1 MINLLPTATKKEI
14 RAARTNVVMVR
25 YLLII
30 LVGVLF
36 LGGIIAGTYGI
47 LTDMKNNAQSV
58 IDANSE
64 KTSQLGSAQTQS
76 QTLQASLSSAQ
87 AVLKE
92 EIVYTTLLT
101 SIANIT
107 PKGTVLDKLSLSPT
121 SIGTAITLQAY
132 AKNTEAALS
141 LKDSY
146 QSSSLFSNV
155 SIQNI
160 STSGGIEG
168 YPVNVVLGVTINKVV
183 Q

>member
-1 MINLLPTATKKEI
+1 LLPPLTKNEI

-36 LGGIIAGTYGI
+36 LGGVLAGTYAI
-47 LTDMKNNAQSV
+47 LTTMKDSAQAV

-64 KTSQLGSAQTQS
+64 KTSQLGSIQS
-76 QTLQASLSSAQ
+76 QAQALQSSLTNAQ

-92 EIVYTTLLT
+92 EVVYTSLLT
-101 SIANIT
+101 SIANAT
-107 PKGTVLDKLSLSPT
+107 PKGTVIDKLSLSPT
-121 SIGTAITLQAY
+121 SIGSAITLQAY
-132 AKNTEAALS
+132 AKSTEAALS

-160 STSGGIEG
+160 STSGGIDG

-183 Q
+183 AQ